1 MLSVRS
7 LRAPGV
13 PYVTNDC
20 ICCAERKM
28 LKKLELQASREGIR
42 RDKFAT
48 WVHRKYGDMV
58 VWRNL
63 ADGSPGLSLPCV
75 ICRKAIESKGIQWRA
90 HLGPTW
96 YTHQTAPKSR
106 PTHKQITMLGFASS

>member
-1 MLSVRS
+1 MLFERS
-7 LRAPGV
+7 LRAPGM

-28 LKKLELQASREGIR
+28 IKKLELQASREGIR

-90 HLGPTW
+90 HLGHTW
-96 YTHQTAPKSR
+96 YTQETAPKSR
-106 PTHKQITMLGFASS
+106 PTHKQMTMLGFVSS